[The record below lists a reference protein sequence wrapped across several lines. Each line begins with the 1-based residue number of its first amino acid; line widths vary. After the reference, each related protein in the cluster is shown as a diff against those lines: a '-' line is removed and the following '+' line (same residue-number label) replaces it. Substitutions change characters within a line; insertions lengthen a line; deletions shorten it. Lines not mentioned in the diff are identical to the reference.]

1 MHLRNHVLFRKKLPH
16 IVVREPGYC
25 GLFETEMQIALRP
38 EEDARRLAAL
48 REYNILDTAPEKD
61 FDELVALA
69 SAICETPI
77 STITL
82 IDENR
87 QWHKARI
94 GLADQEGNRDHTFCA
109 HAINEDDLM
118 VVPDA
123 TKDDRFFDNPFV
135 TGHPDIRFYAGMPLI
150 NPEGFKL
157 GTLCVIDQK
166 PKSLSESQLLSLRVL
181 GKQVM
186 KQMELRRKLGEL
198 QRLNDINHKLL
209 SVISHDLRS
218 PFNSLYGLLEM
229 VEQYDLPAE
238 EFKNMIPGVKKG
250 FNAANGLL
258 TNLLEWATSQFD
270 QHEII
275 RHPFSAKQ
283 LADLV
288 IESNTQLFQQ
298 KGNVVLNTIDVN
310 VRALGDENMIKAVF
324 RNLVINANKFTKS
337 GTITLAAEVT
347 GNMIVLSVSDTGVG
361 ITNEHREKMFSWGHR
376 SSTIGTGG
384 ERGSGF
390 GLLVCKEFVERNG
403 GQMWFASEPGK
414 GSQFYFSLPAS

>member
-1 MHLRNHVLFRKKLPH
+1 
-16 IVVREPGYC
+16 
-25 GLFETEMQIALRP
+25 MQIAIRQK
-38 EEDARRLAAL
+38 DDVRRLAAL
-48 REYNILDTAPEKD
+48 KEYNILDTAPEKD

-94 GLADQEGNRDHTFCA
+94 GLEDQEGNRDHAFCA
-109 HAINEDDLM
+109 HAINEEDLM

-123 TKDDRFFDNPFV
+123 TKDDRFIDNPFV

-150 NPEGFKL
+150 NPEGYKL
-157 GTLCVIDQK
+157 GTLCVIDRK
-166 PKSLSESQLLSLRVL
+166 PKNLSDSQLLSLRVL
-181 GKQVM
+181 AKQVM
-186 KQMELRRKLGEL
+186 KQMELRRKVSEL

-218 PFNSLYGLLEM
+218 PFSSLYGLLEM
-229 VEQYDLPAE
+229 VEQYDLPPE

-250 FNAANGLL
+250 FNSANGLL

-275 RHPFSAKQ
+275 NKTF
-283 LADLV
+283 LV
-288 IESNTQLFQQ
+288 RPLPDGVVENNATLFQQ
-298 KGNVVLNTIDVN
+298 KNNTVINTIN
-310 VRALGDENMIKAVF
+310 TALKAMGDENMIKAVF
-324 RNLVINANKFTKS
+324 RNLMINANKFTKS
-337 GTITLAAEVT
+337 GTITLAAEET
-347 GNMIVLSVSDTGVG
+347 GNMIVASVSDTGVG
-361 ITNEHREKMFSWGHR
+361 ITDEHREKMFSWGHR
-376 SSTIGTGG
+376 SSTIGTNG

-403 GQMWFASEPGK
+403 GQMWFISEPGK
-414 GSQFYFSLPAS
+414 GSQFYFSIPKS

>member
-1 MHLRNHVLFRKKLPH
+1 MRHVLFRKKLLPL
-16 IVVREPGYC
+16 IALEPGYC
-25 GLFETEMQIALRP
+25 SLFETEMHIALRP
-38 EEDARRLAAL
+38 KDEAKRLAAL

-87 QWHKARI
+87 QWHKARV
-94 GLADQEGNRDHTFCA
+94 GLTDQEGNRDHAFCA

-118 VVPDA
+118 VVSDA
-123 TKDDRFFDNPFV
+123 SKDDRFFDNPFV
-135 TGHPDIRFYAGMPLI
+135 TGNPEIRFYAGMPLI

-157 GTLCVIDQK
+157 GTLCVIDRK
-166 PKSLSESQLLSLRVL
+166 PKNLSESQLLSLRVL

-218 PFNSLYGLLEM
+218 PFSSLYGLLEM

-270 QHEII
+270 QHEIV
-275 RHPFSAKQ
+275 RHTFSLKP
-283 LADLV
+283 LTETV
-288 IESNTQLFQQ
+288 IENNTQLFQQ
-298 KGNVVLNTIDVN
+298 KSNTIINNIDSHLKAV
-310 VRALGDENMIKAVF
+310 GDENMIKAVF
-324 RNLVINANKFTKS
+324 RNLIINANKFTKN
-337 GTITLAAEVT
+337 GKIILAAKEAGHMVEV
-347 GNMIVLSVSDTGVG
+347 SVSDTGIG
-361 ITNEHREKMFSWGHR
+361 ITNDHREKMFSWGHR

-403 GQMWFASEPGK
+403 GEMWFTSDPGK
-414 GSQFYFSLPAS
+414 GSQFYFSLPVF

>member
-1 MHLRNHVLFRKKLPH
+1 
-16 IVVREPGYC
+16 
-25 GLFETEMQIALRP
+25 MQIALRLK
-38 EEDARRLAAL
+38 EDAKRLAAL
-48 REYNILDTAPEKD
+48 KEYNILDTAPEKD

-94 GLADQEGNRDHTFCA
+94 GLADQEGNRDHAFCA

-135 TGHPDIRFYAGMPLI
+135 TGNPDIRFYAGMPLV

-157 GTLCVIDQK
+157 GTLCVIDRK
-166 PKSLSESQLLSLRVL
+166 PKNLSESQLLSLRVL

-186 KQMELRRKLGEL
+186 KQMELRRKLSEL

-218 PFNSLYGLLEM
+218 PFSSLYGLLEM
-229 VEQYDLPAE
+229 VERYDLPPE

-270 QHEII
+270 QHEIV
-275 RHPFSAKQ
+275 RHAFSLKQ
-283 LADLV
+283 LADAV

-298 KGNVVLNTIDVN
+298 KGNTVLNTIDVG
-310 VRALGDENMIKAVF
+310 VKAWSDENMIKAVF
-324 RNLVINANKFTKS
+324 RNLIINANKFTKG
-337 GTITLAAEVT
+337 GTITLAAEEV
-347 GNMIVLSVSDTGVG
+347 GNMIVVCISDTGIG

-403 GQMWFASEPGK
+403 GQMWFTSEPGK
-414 GSQFYFSLPAS
+414 GSQFYFSLPKS

>member
-1 MHLRNHVLFRKKLPH
+1 
-16 IVVREPGYC
+16 
-25 GLFETEMQIALRP
+25 MQIALRP
-38 EEDARRLAAL
+38 KEEVRRLAAL

-82 IDENR
+82 IDESR

-94 GLADQEGNRDHTFCA
+94 GLADQEGNRDHAFCA

-135 TGHPDIRFYAGMPLI
+135 TGNPDIRFYAGMPLI

-157 GTLCVIDQK
+157 GTLCVIDRK
-166 PKSLSESQLLSLRVL
+166 PKNLSESQLLSLRVL

-218 PFNSLYGLLEM
+218 PFSSLYGLLEM
-229 VEQYDLPAE
+229 VEQYDLPPE

-270 QHEII
+270 QHEIV
-275 RHPFSAKQ
+275 RHTFSAKQ
-283 LADLV
+283 LADVV
-288 IESNTQLFQQ
+288 IESNAQLFQQ
-298 KGNVVLNTIDVN
+298 KGNTLLNTISVDVK
-310 VRALGDENMIKAVF
+310 ALGDENMIKAVF
-324 RNLVINANKFTKS
+324 RNLIINANKFTKN
-337 GTITLAAEVT
+337 GTITLAAEET
-347 GNMIVLSVSDTGVG
+347 GNMIVVSVRDTGIG
-361 ITNEHREKMFSWGHR
+361 ITDEHREKMFSWGHR

-403 GQMWFASEPGK
+403 GQMWFTSEPGK
-414 GSQFYFSLPAS
+414 GSKFYFSLPAF